1 MEQVLLQLAKVFGM
15 RKAMQI
21 LGISSESELGQ
32 VISGGGFGG
41 SLGLT
46 SPTEGQGIV
55 SNLMSPSNA
64 LRLAS
69 NQLTGGGSLPSIGG
83 LGGVL
88 GVAALPLLMEPYR
101 EQLTGFATQ
110 EEYEQDRQK
119 NINIDRIDMRSDPK
133 TLENLEINLKK
144 EGLNDKEIK
153 DRINQFKGETTKLK
167 AEVVGADIF
176 NPSEMKNLDETFE
189 NVKYDIDPT
198 WEEPSLTGE
207 IDDTNI
213 VNVDAVKAAIEKS
226 KAEQKQIEE
235 IQKRADKAAIPDVI
249 TLPTKET
256 APVIKPKVIAV
267 SAPSQYREPSGG
279 QQHDGGGGGAAAQ
292 ARGDVSGGSWRSSP
306 FKHGGISRILPI
318 SYLRNRMRHG

>member
-1 MEQVLLQLAKVFGM
+1 MEQVLLRLAKVFGM

-101 EQLTGFATQ
+101 EQLTGYKTQ
-110 EEYEQDRQK
+110 EEYEQARQ
-119 NINIDRIDMRSDPK
+119 DRIDIDRVQMRTDPK
-133 TLENLEINLKK
+133 TKKNLQINWERQGFSDDEIKEKLKDF
-144 EGLNDKEIK
+144 DKETADLAGLGITEEG
-153 DRINQFKGETTKLK
+153 DIST
-167 AEVVGADIF
+167 GADIGW
-176 NPSEMKNLDETFE
+176 
-189 NVKYDIDPT
+189 DI
-198 WEEPSLTGE
+198 
-207 IDDTNI
+207 
-213 VNVDAVKAAIEKS
+213 
-226 KAEQKQIEE
+226 AEQKQIEE

>member
-101 EQLTGFATQ
+101 EQLTGYKTQ
-110 EEYEQDRQK
+110 EEYEQARQ
-119 NINIDRIDMRSDPK
+119 DRIDIDRVQMRTDPK
-133 TLENLEINLKK
+133 TKKNLQINWERQGFNDDEIKEKLKDYDKKTADLAGLGITEEGDIYTGADMGEVIAEQQAAEKRK
-144 EGLNDKEIK
+144 EESDAMVAKEIAAAEA
-153 DRINQFKGETTKLK
+153 FKADTEKQQRLK
-167 AEVVGADIF
+167 EQAEA
-176 NPSEMKNLDETFE
+176 
-189 NVKYDIDPT
+189 Y
-198 WEEPSLTGE
+198 
-207 IDDTNI
+207 
-213 VNVDAVKAAIEKS
+213 AA
-226 KAEQKQIEE
+226 AQ
-235 IQKRADKAAIPDVI
+235 AA
-249 TLPTKET
+249 
-256 APVIKPKVIAV
+256 AP
-267 SAPSQYREPSGG
+267 PSQITQPTGG
-279 QQHDGGGGGAAAQ
+279 QGGIQDIGGGGGQ
-292 ARGDVSGGSWRSSP
+292 PQTGGGGFERGDYGGRGYHWKKGGRVDKALGGRSRD
-306 FKHGGISRILPI
+306 I
-318 SYLRNRMRHG
+318 

>member
-133 TLENLEINLKK
+133 TIDNLETNLKR
-144 EGLNDKEIK
+144 EGLDDEEIK

-189 NVKYDIDPT
+189 NVKYDIDPSDVD
-198 WEEPSLTGE
+198 PSWTGGDQDRPGP
-207 IDDTNI
+207 IG
-213 VNVDAVKAAIEKS
+213 
-226 KAEQKQIEE
+226 
-235 IQKRADKAAIPDVI
+235 
-249 TLPTKET
+249 PTVSET
-256 APVIKPKVIAV
+256 AAMEDININQAPVFT
-267 SAPSQYREPSGG
+267 APAPVAPAPVAPAPVWTPAGNGG
-279 QQHDGGGGGAAAQ
+279 GGDRHGGGGGMGRGRDPGGGAA
-292 ARGDVSGGSWRSSP
+292 GSP
-306 FKHGGISRILPI
+306 FKKGGRIDKALEGRSRDI
-318 SYLRNRMRHG
+318 

>member
-110 EEYEQDRQK
+110 EEYEQARQ
-119 NINIDRIDMRSDPK
+119 DRIDIDRVQMRTDPK
-133 TLENLEINLKK
+133 TKKNLQINWERQGFSDDEIKEKLKDF
-144 EGLNDKEIK
+144 DKETADLAGLGITEEG
-153 DRINQFKGETTKLK
+153 DIST
-167 AEVVGADIF
+167 GADIGW
-176 NPSEMKNLDETFE
+176 
-189 NVKYDIDPT
+189 DI
-198 WEEPSLTGE
+198 
-207 IDDTNI
+207 
-213 VNVDAVKAAIEKS
+213 
-226 KAEQKQIEE
+226 AEQKQIEE